1 MCLPSVQGRWRA
13 PWTSELDRL
22 LAENARRLKR
32 ERLTLIRIYEEL
44 CNRGYDGSYDAVRR
58 YAAAWSK
65 AENEA
70 SAEAYVPL
78 SFDPG
83 EAYQFDWR

>member
-1 MCLPSVQGRWRA
+1 MP
-13 PWTSELDRL
+13 
-22 LAENARRLKR
+22 AENARQPKR
-32 ERLTLIRIYEEL
+32 ERLTHIRIFEEL
-44 CNRGYDGSYDAVRR
+44 AALGYDGGYDAVRR
-58 YAAAWSK
+58 YAAGWSK
-65 AENEA
+65 TENEA

>member
-1 MCLPSVQGRWRA
+1 ML
-13 PWTSELDRL
+13 SELLDQIPAD
-22 LAENARRLKR
+22 AEVGSVTA
-32 ERLTLIRIYEEL
+32 
-44 CNRGYDGSYDAVRR
+44 DGGYDAVRR
-58 YAAAWSK
+58 YASGWSK

-83 EAYQFDWR
+83 EACQFDWR